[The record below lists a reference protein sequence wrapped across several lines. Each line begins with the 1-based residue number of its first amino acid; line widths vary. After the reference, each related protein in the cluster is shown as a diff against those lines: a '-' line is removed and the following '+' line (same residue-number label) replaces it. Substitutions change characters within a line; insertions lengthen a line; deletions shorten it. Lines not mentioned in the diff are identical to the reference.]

1 MQVFFCGVLLIK
13 ILGRETYVRAQPVL
27 LKYYYVIILTINCW
41 GKLTYCEIIYNFNFS
56 WLLSENFRIIK
67 AGLIFQQTAAHNQIQ
82 FVRYTLTEVIFLFHI
97 GYKEA
102 DVSKMAEVLLI
113 VTMSCLQRLF
123 FFSTTEERAVKAR
136 QVRWDDLPPSALLP
150 EGIRNHFSP
159 YASEGWHKVLLS
171 QREDFH

>member
-27 LKYYYVIILTINCW
+27 LKYYYVIVLTINCW

-56 WLLSENFRIIK
+56 CLLSENFHIIK

-97 GYKEA
+97 GYKEGG
-102 DVSKMAEVLLI
+102 VSKMAEVLLI

-123 FFSTTEERAVKAR
+123 FFAVPQRNGLWRLDRCDGMIFPPVHSFLRASGIILAHMPQKA
-136 QVRWDDLPPSALLP
+136 DTKSC
-150 EGIRNHFSP
+150 
-159 YASEGWHKVLLS
+159 
-171 QREDFH
+171 

>member
-27 LKYYYVIILTINCW
+27 LKYYYVIILMINCW
-41 GKLTYCEIIYNFNFS
+41 RKLRYCEIIYNFNFS
-56 WLLSENFRIIK
+56 RLLSENFHIIK
-67 AGLIFQQTAAHNQIQ
+67 AGLIFQQTSAHNQIQ

-123 FFSTTEERAVKAR
+123 FSVPQTNGLWRLDRCNGT
-136 QVRWDDLPPSALLP
+136 
-150 EGIRNHFSP
+150 IFSP
-159 YASEGWHKVLLS
+159 VHFFLRASGIILAHMPQKVDTKS
-171 QREDFH
+171 F